1 MQASST
7 VEQQWYTFR
16 ELEERVPDF
25 RSCNAETASV
35 KFGAD
40 KGSRE
45 KLDVGESKETS
56 KTRSVIVW
64 PA

>member
-7 VEQQWYTFR
+7 VEQHWYTFR

-25 RSCNAETASV
+25 RSCSAETASA
-35 KFGAD
+35 KFCAD

-45 KLDVGESKETS
+45 KFDVGESEETG
-56 KTRSVIVW
+56 KTRNVVVR